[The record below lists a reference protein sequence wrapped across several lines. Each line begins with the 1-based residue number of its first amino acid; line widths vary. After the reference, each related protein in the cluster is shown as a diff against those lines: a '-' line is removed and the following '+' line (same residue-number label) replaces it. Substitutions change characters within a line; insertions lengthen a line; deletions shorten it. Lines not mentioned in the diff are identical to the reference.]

1 MTIDLSSCF
10 VSLRRFSQTAWM
22 CLVALAPLLA
32 TGCSG
37 SQGGG
42 AAAPPDLGSEAR
54 LSSLTISGATITFS
68 PDVIVY
74 DVAVKFLT
82 QASSI
87 TPIAVNA
94 AASIEVNGSPAASGT
109 PTLVP
114 LQEGGNTVLVTVTS
128 EDGSAARVYTLL
140 VDREFAADF
149 AQDAYVKASN
159 TEAEDEFGVSL
170 AVDGDTLA
178 VGASREDSDATGVGG
193 DEGSGSANLSGAVY
207 VFTRSAGV
215 WSQQAYIK
223 ASNTDAID
231 RFGMSLALDGD
242 TLAVGASG
250 EDSSATG
257 VAGNESDNSA
267 SGSGAVYVFTRSAG
281 AWTQQA
287 YLKASNTE
295 ADDLFGEALALDGDT
310 LAVGAS
316 GESSSATGVGGDED
330 DNSANGSGAVYVFTR
345 TAGIWTSQAYVK
357 ASNPSSSDRFGLSVA
372 LDGDTLA
379 VAAVEEGSDA
389 TGVGGDQNND
399 LSPNSGA
406 VYVFA
411 RNAGD
416 WTQQAY
422 VKASN
427 SQSDDLFGRAV
438 AIDGDTLVVGANR
451 EGSSATGVDG
461 DESDNSASGS
471 GAVYVF
477 TRVAGAW
484 SQQAYVKASNSQVGD
499 EFGGAVAVDGDTLVV
514 GARFEA
520 SSATGVGGDESDNSE
535 TESGAVYVFT
545 RSAGVWSQ
553 QAYVK
558 ASNTGSFD
566 QFGVPLALDGDTLVV
581 GAVTESSSATG
592 VNGDE
597 SDNSALESGAV
608 YVLR

>member
-10 VSLRRFSQTAWM
+10 VSLRRFSQPAWM

-54 LSSLTISGATITFS
+54 LASLTISGATITFS

-250 EDSSATG
+250 E
-257 VAGNESDNSA
+257 
-267 SGSGAVYVFTRSAG
+267 
-281 AWTQQA
+281 
-287 YLKASNTE
+287 
-295 ADDLFGEALALDGDT
+295 
-310 LAVGAS
+310 
-316 GESSSATGVGGDED
+316 SSSATGVGGDEN
-330 DNSANGSGAVYVFTR
+330 DNSANSSGAVYVFTR

-427 SQSDDLFGRAV
+427 SQSDDRFGRAV

-558 ASNTGSFD
+558 ASNTSSFD